1 MAERKSARKRL
12 SLFFWACVITV
23 IVAAVMGI
31 TVFVLYF
38 FGVTRP
44 STSMILVGLAMVMA
58 VAGTVI
64 AAVMSRVLL
73 RPVEQLSEASKRI
86 AKGDFHLR
94 LEYTGSIREIRDTYD
109 SFNTMARELGAIETL
124 REDFIAN
131 VSHEFKTPLTAI
143 EGYSM
148 LLQDE
153 SLSESERQECV
164 QKIVSGVSRLSTLV
178 SNILLLSK
186 LEQNT
191 VDMPRTFFRLDE
203 QLRQALVQ
211 LEPAWGEKKLN
222 LDVELAE
229 VRYDGCERL
238 LYHVWAN
245 LLSNAVKFSPEGGT
259 LGLKMR
265 SDGRAVTV
273 TVSDEGPGMSP
284 EVQRHMFDKF
294 YQGDGSRRQ
303 EGSGL
308 GLALVQRILQLLGG
322 EISVESSE
330 GRGSA
335 FTVTLPVK

>member
-1 MAERKSARKRL
+1 MAERKTARKRL

-86 AKGDFHLR
+86 AKGDFHPR
-94 LEYTGSIREIRDTYD
+94 LEYNGSIREIRDTYD
-109 SFNTMARELGAIETL
+109 SFNTMARELSAIETL

-153 SLSESERQECV
+153 SLSESERQECI
-164 QKIVSGVSRLSTLV
+164 QKIVAAVSRLSTLV
-178 SNILLLSK
+178 SNIL
-186 LEQNT
+186 
-191 VDMPRTFFRLDE
+191 
-203 QLRQALVQ
+203 
-211 LEPAWGEKKLN
+211 
-222 LDVELAE
+222 
-229 VRYDGCERL
+229 
-238 LYHVWAN
+238 

-265 SDGRAVTV
+265 EDGKTVTV

-308 GLALVQRILQLLGG
+308 GLALVWRILQLLGG
-322 EISVESSE
+322 EISVESGE
-330 GRGSA
+330 GKGSA
-335 FTVTLPVK
+335 FTVALPVI

>member
-1 MAERKSARKRL
+1 MAERKSARRRL

-23 IVAAVMGI
+23 IVAVVMGF
-31 TVFVLYF
+31 TVLALYY

-44 STSMILVGLAMVMA
+44 STSIILIGLAMVMA

-86 AKGDFHLR
+86 AKGDFHPR
-94 LEYTGSIREIRDTYD
+94 LEYNGSIREIRDTYD
-109 SFNTMARELGAIETL
+109 SFNTMARELSAIETL

-153 SLSESERQECV
+153 SLSESERQECI
-164 QKIVSGVSRLSTLV
+164 QKIVAAVSRLSTLV

-211 LEPAWGEKKLN
+211 QEPAWSGKKLN

-265 SDGRAVTV
+265 EDGKTVTV

-308 GLALVQRILQLLGG
+308 GLALVWRILQLLGG
-322 EISVESSE
+322 EISVESGE
-330 GRGSA
+330 GKGSA
-335 FTVTLPVK
+335 FTVALPVI